1 MCLTCCIGGG
11 WSLYVGLVRVKFTCR
26 RWRQY
31 ARPSKVNRT
40 ASVTDFVIVAV
51 NSSTLKSLVSL
62 DLVALLSGAD

>member
-1 MCLTCCIGGG
+1 MLVWLESSSLVEGGDNMPDCL
-11 WSLYVGLVRVKFTCR
+11 RF
-26 RWRQY
+26 
-31 ARPSKVNRT
+31 NRT